1 MIGETN
7 STCQTR
13 AFSSQLVVVCTLS
26 YDVCVAGA
34 IRRRLA
40 ICNERRYGGRG
51 WHSSRARDQV
61 VLPTLRSLQC
71 SIWYYLSSLALLF
84 HDVHA
89 MMHYIIDCIYI
100 LAIVAQLIYTSV
112 SKLIACLVLEHI
124 SVPGLAS
131 GQVLDSLVGVTHS
144 PLLDPGQ

>member
-1 MIGETN
+1 
-7 STCQTR
+7 
-13 AFSSQLVVVCTLS
+13 
-26 YDVCVAGA
+26 
-34 IRRRLA
+34 
-40 ICNERRYGGRG
+40 
-51 WHSSRARDQV
+51 
-61 VLPTLRSLQC
+61 
-71 SIWYYLSSLALLF
+71 
-84 HDVHA
+84 

-131 GQVLDSLVGVTHS
+131 SQVLDSLVGVTHG